1 MISDA
6 AATPFAGENAFDAPL
21 GFLSRVSALA
31 HAHRDR
37 LLAYARRR
45 GLDAEDALDVVQDS
59 FISFLRLPQAQSI
72 VDESVESLKM
82 LTVILRHHIQN
93 QRRKRSRRTRTHLRV
108 GIEDLNELGP
118 SSETLI
124 AHVEELARVNGCMT
138 RMAHLE
144 REVVLLSLLDEQPRL
159 RGARRLGISS
169 SYFRVLLHRAR
180 AHLRSCSIVD
190 PAPWHP
196 QPGSAR
202 PNEDQAV
209 RAL

>member
-1 MISDA
+1 MISQA
-6 AATPFAGENAFDAPL
+6 GPRPFAGEGAFDAPL
-21 GFLSRVSALA
+21 GFLSRVSVLA

-72 VDESVESLKM
+72 AAESTESLKL

-108 GIEDLNELGP
+108 GVEDLNDLGP

-124 AHVEELARVNGCMT
+124 AHVEELARVNGCIT
-138 RMAHLE
+138 RMAYLE

-169 SYFRVLLHRAR
+169 GYFRVLLHRAR
-180 AHLRSCSIVD
+180 QHLRSCSVAD
-190 PAPWHP
+190 PASWHP
-196 QPGSAR
+196 RAALVHTNSNQALGS
-202 PNEDQAV
+202 
-209 RAL
+209 